1 MTPPYRARAIVFD
14 PEGRVLLVR
23 GQGREPRWYFPGGG
37 IEDGEM
43 PYEAAQREV
52 LEETGV
58 RVRDRAV
65 FVGVEDGHLY
75 FAARTAP
82 RKQYPSVVDPEAE
95 IIDAGFYSIPDAIR
109 MLAGF
114 PDAQRSKISLVMLL
128 RAQNALLR

>member
-75 FAARTAP
+75 FAARTVS
-82 RKQYPSVVDPEAE
+82 RKQYPSVLDPEAE
-95 IIDAGFYSIPDAIR
+95 IIDVGFYPIPIAVE
-109 MLAGF
+109 MLSAF
-114 PDAQRSKISLVMLL
+114 PEEPRRTIGLVMLQ
-128 RAQNALLR
+128 RAIESL